1 MYRTFKVSRTTIY
14 NWQKARTEETEEHN
28 IIKDFVNQI
37 RQYMPR
43 LGSAKLYNI
52 LKFDLRINDVNI
64 GRDKF
69 HNTLKDLCLLVP
81 RKKKFFR
88 TTDSNHLFN
97 KHSNLVKGMKLNKP
111 EQLWVSDITYLKSKN
126 GSMYLSLITDAY
138 SKKIVGYEVS
148 DNLKAA
154 SCKRALLMA
163 LKERE
168 YPKRKLIHHS
178 DRGIQYCC
186 PEYTDVLDDHKVK
199 ISMTQKY
206 DPYENAIA
214 ERINGILKQEF
225 DISDNRLDKDEVK
238 KLTKRSIKIYNE
250 MRPHFSCKLMTP
262 NQAHLKGKFKYK
274 KWGNFSITEI
284 WN

>member
-1 MYRTFKVSRTTIY
+1 MEK
-14 NWQKARTEETEEHN
+14 NELLHEHF
-28 IIKDFVNQI
+28 IIKDLVTQV
-37 RQYMPR
+37 RRYMPR
-43 LGSAKLYNI
+43 LGSAKLYHI
-52 LKFDLRINDVNI
+52 LTLDLKLNGVDI

-69 HNTLKDLCLLVP
+69 HNILKDLCLLVP

-148 DNLKAA
+148 DNLKAE
-154 SCKRALLMA
+154 SSKKA
-163 LKERE
+163 LKMAIKNRY

-178 DRGIQYCC
+178 DRGIQYCY
-186 PEYTDVLDDHKVK
+186 PEYKDVLEEHKIK
-199 ISMTQKY
+199 ISMTQQY
-206 DPYENAIA
+206 DPYENSIA

-225 DISDNRLDKDEVK
+225 DISDNRLTKDEVK
-238 KLTKRSIKIYNE
+238 KVVANSIKIYNE
-250 MRPHFSCKLMTP
+250 MRPHYSCNLMTP
-262 NQAHLKGKFKYK
+262 NQAHLTGKFEYK
-274 KWGNFSITEI
+274 KWGNFSITEK